1 MKNKIPDRNAAPQYQ
16 PSKHTRPD
24 PGTLAS
30 LAKPH
35 VSVLYFATATK
46 FIISPFVHIQVL
58 RLQTKTGGKSLGFSF
73 IQSTVQLKI

>member
-35 VSVLYFATATK
+35 ISVLYAFT
-46 FIISPFVHIQVL
+46 L
-58 RLQTKTGGKSLGFSF
+58 YKS
-73 IQSTVQLKI
+73 INYIR

>member
-35 VSVLYFATATK
+35 VSVLYLAHNGHYADISWEV
-46 FIISPFVHIQVL
+46 II
-58 RLQTKTGGKSLGFSF
+58 
-73 IQSTVQLKI
+73 